1 MNPSLNIG
9 YDAKRAFF
17 NHTGLGHYSR
27 NLLQALAQYYP
38 NNHYHL
44 YAPKVPDTGS
54 ELFLAQSPFVVH
66 GPHGFFYNRFP
77 ALWRSVML
85 GSQLA
90 IDGVQLYHG
99 LSGELPLNIAAS
111 KVPSVVTIHDLI
123 FLDYPGLYPKLDR
136 QIYRAKSSM
145 ACDRADRIIAISEQT
160 KHSIIKHF
168 GTLEGKIDVVYQS
181 CNPIY
186 LQDLTSVQLASVKYR
201 YQLPD
206 QYLLYVGSIAE
217 RKQTLQ
223 LLEAFSLVAK
233 PGLKLV
239 LVGNG
244 GEYLNK
250 VQQYVLSEQLA
261 HSILFLKDV
270 PTEDLPSIYNQAL
283 AFVYPSL
290 MEGFG
295 IPIIEALHC
304 GTPVIT
310 INGGCL
316 QEAAGP
322 GAVYTAN
329 SKPEG
334 LAEAMEKLIT
344 SAALRQQ
351 LASLGHAHVQ
361 QFTPKTFADGVME
374 VYGKL
379 L

>member
-1 MNPSLNIG
+1 MAQR
-9 YDAKRAFF
+9 DA
-17 NHTGLGHYSR
+17 
-27 NLLQALAQYYP
+27 
-38 NNHYHL
+38 
-44 YAPKVPDTGS
+44 
-54 ELFLAQSPFVVH
+54 
-66 GPHGFFYNRFP
+66 
-77 ALWRSVML
+77 

-90 IDGVQLYHG
+90 KDGIQIYHG

-123 FLDYPGLYPKLDR
+123 FLDYPELYPKIDR

-160 KHSIIKHF
+160 KQAIIKHF
-168 GTLEGKIDVVYQS
+168 GTPKDKIDVVYQS

-223 LLEAFSLVAK
+223 LLEAFRLVYK

-244 GEYLNK
+244 GEYLVK
-250 VQQYVLSEQLA
+250 VREYAKANQLSD
-261 HSILFLKDV
+261 SVLFLKDI

-310 INGGCL
+310 ISGGCL
-316 QEAAGP
+316 QEAAGL

-344 SAALRQQ
+344 SPALRQQ
-351 LASLGHAHVQ
+351 LASLG
-361 QFTPKTFADGVME
+361 TPMHSNLRP
-374 VYGKL
+374 KL
-379 L
+379 LPMG

>member
-1 MNPSLNIG
+1 MQIG
-9 YDAKRAFF
+9 FDAKRAFF

-44 YAPKVPDTGS
+44 YSPNTGT
-54 ELFLAQSPFVVH
+54 ELFLAQLPFEVH
-66 GPHGFFYNRFP
+66 CPSGIFQSLFP
-77 ALWRSVML
+77 AIWRSAML
-85 GSQLA
+85 GSQLTM
-90 IDGVQLYHG
+90 DGIQLYHG
-99 LSGELPLNIAAS
+99 LSGELPLDIKES

-123 FLDYPGLYPKLDR
+123 FLDYPELYPKLDR
-136 QIYRAKSSM
+136 QVYRTKSSL

-160 KHSIIKHF
+160 KKAIMRHF
-168 GTLEGKIDVVYQS
+168 GTRESKIDVVYQS

-186 LQDLTSVQLASVKYR
+186 LQPPTSAQLTIIKNR

-206 QYLLYVGSIAE
+206 QYLLYVGSITE

-223 LLEAFSLVAK
+223 LLEAFRLVNK
-233 PGLKLV
+233 PDLKLL

-244 GEYLNK
+244 GEYLKK

-261 HSILFLKDV
+261 HRVLFLKDV
-270 PTEDLPSIYNQAL
+270 PTEDLPSIYSQAL

-310 INGGCL
+310 ISGGCL
-316 QEAAGP
+316 QEAAGL
-322 GAVYTAN
+322 GAVFTAN

-361 QFTPKTFADGVME
+361 QFTPKIFADGVME
-374 VYGKL
+374 VYGKVL
-379 L
+379 

>member
-1 MNPSLNIG
+1 VQIG
-9 YDAKRAFF
+9 FDAKRAFF

-27 NLLQALAQYYP
+27 NLLQAIAQYYP

-44 YAPKVPDTGS
+44 YLPKAPNTS
-54 ELFLAQSPFVVH
+54 TELFLAQPPFEVH
-66 GPHGFFYNRFP
+66 CPSGIFYRLFP
-77 ALWRSVML
+77 AIWRSAML

-90 IDGVQLYHG
+90 KDGIQIYHG
-99 LSGELPLNIAAS
+99 LSGELPLNIAAL

-123 FLDYPGLYPKLDR
+123 FLDYPELYPKIDR

-160 KHSIIKHF
+160 KQAIIKHF
-168 GTLEGKIDVVYQS
+168 GTPKDKIDVVYQS

-186 LQDLTSVQLASVKYR
+186 LQPPASAQLTIIRNR

-206 QYLLYVGSIAE
+206 QYLLYVGSITE

-223 LLEAFSLVAK
+223 LLEAFRMVDE

-239 LVGNG
+239 LVGSG
-244 GEYLNK
+244 GEYLVK
-250 VQQYVLSEQLA
+250 VQQYAKAKQLSD
-261 HSILFLKDV
+261 SVLFLKDI

-310 INGGCL
+310 LSGGCL

-322 GAVYTAN
+322 GAVYTPN
-329 SKPEG
+329 SKPENI
-334 LAEAMEKLIT
+334 AEAMAKLIT
-344 SAALRQQ
+344 NPALRQQ

-374 VYGKL
+374 VYGKVL
-379 L
+379 KCLD